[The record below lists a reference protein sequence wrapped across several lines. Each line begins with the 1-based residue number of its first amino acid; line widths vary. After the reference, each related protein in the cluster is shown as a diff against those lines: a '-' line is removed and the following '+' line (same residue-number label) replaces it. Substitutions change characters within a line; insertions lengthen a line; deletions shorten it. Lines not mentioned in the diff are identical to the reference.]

1 MKAIGI
7 YYSKTGHTLM
17 GLERVQKGLESCGV
31 EVKLVDV
38 RKATDRDLEGM
49 NIVIIGSP
57 VHGGNAAKPVRKFL
71 EDLSEGS
78 MSNKICS
85 VISSAATGKT
95 DRLMGYL
102 SKRLEAL
109 GAEKI
114 VPGVGYKAGAILSL
128 FKGRE
133 MGEEAKKQCYELGIT
148 LTKLNG

>member
-1 MKAIGI
+1 MKAIGV

-17 GLERVQKGLESCGV
+17 GLKRVQEGLESCGV

-38 RKATDRDLEGM
+38 RKATDRDLAGM

-57 VHGGNAAKPVRKFL
+57 VHGGNAAKSVRKFL
-71 EDLSEGS
+71 EGLSKGS

-85 VISSAATGKT
+85 IISSAYTGNT
-95 DRLMGYL
+95 DRLMEYM
-102 SKRLEAL
+102 SKRLDAL

-114 VPGVGYKAGAILSL
+114 VSGVGYKAGVILSL

-133 MGEEAKKQCYELGIT
+133 MSEEAKKQCYELGVT